1 MSRCKTAAVVL
12 VLVLAGCGQNAGE
25 QNGSNTG
32 GSDSSSK
39 NIQDTSKPATSGPC
53 KGIPVERC
61 DIIDESQ
68 TVAIENGKADVR
80 VQVEVADDTDEMAK
94 GLMGRT
100 ALAEDAGMLFVYPEE
115 RELSFWMRDT
125 LIPLS
130 IAFMDGE
137 GRIVDIQDM
146 KALDDRPPH
155 YTSAEPAR
163 YALEVNVGFFDE
175 RGVEVGDRAKLP
187 V

>member
-1 MSRCKTAAVVL
+1 MES
-12 VLVLAGCGQNAGE
+12 
-25 QNGSNTG
+25 TG
-32 GSDSSSK
+32 G
-39 NIQDTSKPATSGPC
+39 ATSLSSGTVRI
-53 KGIPVERC
+53 GTSGGSVEV
-61 DIIDESQ
+61 E
-68 TVAIENGKADVR
+68 
-80 VQVEVADDTDEMAK
+80 VEVADDMDEMRK

-130 IAFMDGE
+130 IAFLDGE

-146 KALDDRPPH
+146 RALDDTLPH

-163 YALEVNVGFFDE
+163 YALEVNKGFFDE

>member
-1 MSRCKTAAVVL
+1 MRAWKAASLAL
-12 VLVLAGCGQNAGE
+12 VLLLAGCGGNQAGGTASGAEPKGSNPEAPQETSETVSIDTAGE
-25 QNGSNTG
+25 AG
-32 GSDSSSK
+32 
-39 NIQDTSKPATSGPC
+39 
-53 KGIPVERC
+53 
-61 DIIDESQ
+61 
-68 TVAIENGKADVR
+68 VR
-80 VQVEVADDTDEMAK
+80 VRIEVADDTNEMAR

-130 IAFMDGE
+130 IAFMDSE

-146 KALDDRPPH
+146 KALDDEPPH
-155 YTSAEPAR
+155 YVSAEPAQ
-163 YALEVNVGFFDE
+163 YALEVNEGFFDE
-175 RGVEVGDRAKLP
+175 RGVEVGDRARLP

>member
-1 MSRCKTAAVVL
+1 MKRTIVLLAASL
-12 VLVLAGCGQNAGE
+12 LLAGCGGADPGEPAAGSAG
-25 QNGSNTG
+25 GSGGARSSGDAGSAAMESTG
-32 GSDSSSK
+32 G
-39 NIQDTSKPATSGPC
+39 ATSLSSGTVRI
-53 KGIPVERC
+53 GTSGGSVEV
-61 DIIDESQ
+61 E
-68 TVAIENGKADVR
+68 
-80 VQVEVADDTDEMAK
+80 VEVADDMDEMRK

-130 IAFMDGE
+130 IAFLDGE

-146 KALDDRPPH
+146 RALDDTLPH

-163 YALEVNVGFFDE
+163 YALEVNKGFFDE